1 MVPLAPASIPYPP
14 SIRQKFT
21 SFPRGFCAVLA
32 LLLRDQLVGEVK
44 ESFVEYMVQ
53 EWGPAG

>member
-21 SFPRGFCAVLA
+21 SFSRGFCAV
-32 LLLRDQLVGEVK
+32 LRDQLVGEVK